1 MPIDEFIIKI
11 YLMVDDYYKKIVTN
25 RLRQGGYAPKLT
37 DSEII
42 TMELVGEFLQM
53 DTDSQIH
60 QYFKQHWQ
68 TWFPQIGSYPNF
80 AKQCVNL
87 LQVKTLIQQ
96 HIVKQH
102 GQDNIHFIDG
112 FPIPVCQ
119 YARAYRHKTFKYE
132 GSYSYCASKQQNILA
147 LKDIYLLIY
156 RA

>member
-1 MPIDEFIIKI
+1 MNPFHGRHFQGEIILWAVRW
-11 YLMVDDYYKKIVTN
+11 YVTN

-42 TMELVGEFLQM
+42 TMEIVGEFLQM

-119 YARAYRHKTFKYE
+119 YARAYGIKPSNMKAVIVTVPQSNK
-132 GSYSYCASKQQNILA
+132 NILA
-147 LKDIYLLIY
+147 LKDIYSLIY